1 MLMHIISLP
10 GPEIKQTNCYTLNC
24 FVVVTGGTIS
34 EPQNLLKEQNPNIRI
49 LWMLWFSIEKIHC
62 QTREL

>member
-10 GPEIKQTNCYTLNC
+10 GPEIKQPICYTLNC

-34 EPQNLLKEQNPNIRI
+34 EPQNLLKEQKNPNIRI
-49 LWMLWFSIEKIHC
+49 LWMLSISIKK
-62 QTREL
+62 TLS